1 MARTVFCDAGG
12 GRRRGYARLM
22 TSAFCLLLISTMMV
36 GCSLDNPTSPNAP
49 ADLTGQTT
57 NQQFTFTG
65 TIGVLSVSGTLSA
78 DDTSTI
84 TITAQVQDAS
94 GNPIQNLT
102 TLTFSTNLG
111 GFLQVDSGGI
121 PFVASTASASTF
133 NGLASVALQS
143 VARGTGTAT
152 IIASLGSTTGSTT
165 VVLEAAPVTGNISA
179 AFGST
184 GAGAVTMTGTAST
197 AVPLDVAV
205 SATATDL
212 SATVSPIAGARMRF
226 RIVVDT
232 TKDSGLGGQVRFVG
246 NVDEVTTNASGVGAT
261 MIRVQHPGDVV
272 VVADLVDPNT
282 GQTVAT
288 SNEIILVAIGGSG
301 VPTLALTFDDDSTV
315 RALGGT
321 TAPVSTGVIALAKNA
336 AGQLLIGSTVRFIIA
351 SDTTGGA
358 SLSSGGLATTGGDG
372 TATITARLNTP
383 SQTVVIFAELLDS
396 SGNVIA
402 TSNSII
408 ANY

>member
-1 MARTVFCDAGG
+1 
-12 GRRRGYARLM
+12 M

-36 GCSLDNPTSPNAP
+36 GCSLDNPTSPNAA

-111 GFLQVDSGGI
+111 GFLQVDSGGTA
-121 PFVASTASASTF
+121 FVSSTASATTF
-133 NGLASVALQS
+133 NGLASVAFQS
-143 VARGTGTAT
+143 VGRGTGTAT
-152 IIASLGSTTGSTT
+152 IVASLGSTTGSTT
-165 VVLEAAPVTGNISA
+165 VVLEVAAVTGSISA

-184 GAGAVTMTGTAST
+184 GAGAVTMIGTAST

-212 SATVSPIAGARMRF
+212 SATASPIAGARMRF

-246 NVDEVTTNASGVGAT
+246 SVDEVTTNASGVGAT

-288 SNEIILVAIGGSG
+288 SNEIILVVSTNAGISS
-301 VPTLALTFDDDSTV
+301 PSLALTFDDETTV
-315 RALGGT
+315 KILGGT
-321 TAPVSTGVIALAKNA
+321 GPAVSVGLIATAKDA
-336 AGQLLIGSTVRFIIA
+336 AGALLGGSTVRFTID

-358 SLSSGGLATTGGDG
+358 TLSSNGTATTGGTG
-372 TATITARLNTP
+372 TATITATLTTP
-383 SQTVVIFAELLDS
+383 TQSVVIFAELLDS
-396 SGNVIA
+396 SGNVVLDSNGNPIR
-402 TSNSII
+402 SNSII
-408 ANY
+408 AYYD